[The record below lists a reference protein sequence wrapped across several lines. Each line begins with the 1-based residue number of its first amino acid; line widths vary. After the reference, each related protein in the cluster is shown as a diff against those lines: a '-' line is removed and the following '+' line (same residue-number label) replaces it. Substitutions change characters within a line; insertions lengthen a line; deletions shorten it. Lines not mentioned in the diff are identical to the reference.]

1 MNGRAARETGPGVK
15 MLTILMID
23 DDADF
28 SGLASAHFTKLG
40 YTVALAQ
47 NGSEGL
53 AKAGTIKP
61 DIIFLDIMMPGMN
74 GIEVLRELQAA
85 EETAD
90 VPVIVLSG
98 KYFDEGMMDIFA
110 QERNFRAF
118 FAKPVELAQL
128 QQKME
133 TLLKKR

>member
-1 MNGRAARETGPGVK
+1 MH
-15 MLTILMID
+15 TILMID

-28 SGLASAHFTKLG
+28 SGIASTHFTEQG
-40 YTVALAQ
+40 YIVALAQ
-47 NGSEGL
+47 NGEEGL
-53 AKAGTIKP
+53 AKAGSLKP

-98 KYFDEGMMDIFA
+98 KYFDRGMNDLFS

-118 FAKPVELAQL
+118 ISKPVELAQL
-128 QQKME
+128 QQKVE
-133 TLLKKR
+133 ALLSRK